1 MLRQLSQRLPFFYG
15 WVVIAVAFVS
25 MALAVN
31 ARTAFSLFFPPI
43 LDEFGWER
51 GLTAGAFSFG
61 FLVSA
66 AMSPLMGR
74 VMDRY
79 GVVPVLQAGVCF
91 VGGGLILAASAS
103 QVWHV
108 YLSLGVLV
116 GAGSVCLGYTG
127 HGLFLPAWFV
137 RHRGLAL
144 SIAFAGVGV
153 GSILLLPALQTL
165 IERTD
170 WRTASWWLGILVIV
184 ILAPLNLLVRRRP
197 ESLGLI
203 PDGTS
208 VDGSAGGAR
217 RSLHI
222 VDPQWAATDW
232 TLALALRTARFWW
245 ISAAFFLGLYAWYS
259 VQVHQTRYLLEIG
272 FDAVT
277 AAWALG
283 LVSLVG
289 IPGGIALG
297 WLSDRIGREQV
308 WYIGCSGFILTYFLL
323 MALGHTPSFWLL
335 GAMVLAQGLIG
346 YGTTS
351 VFGTIPAEVFE
362 GRHYGAIF
370 GTISIASISGGALG
384 PWLTGFIHDKT
395 GSYTLAFWIAIV
407 ASVASA
413 LCISRA
419 APGKIRA
426 VPGRSR
432 GLDGQGLPS

>member
-15 WVVIAVAFVS
+15 WVIIAVAFVS

-79 GVVPVLQAGVCF
+79 GVVPVLQAGVFC
-91 VGGGLILAASAS
+91 VSGGLMLAASAS

-137 RHRGLAL
+137 QHRGLAV

-153 GSILLLPALQTL
+153 GSIFLLPGLQSL
-165 IERTD
+165 IERSD
-170 WRTASWWLGILVIV
+170 WRNACWWLGILVFIV
-184 ILAPLNLLVRRRP
+184 LAPLNLLVRRRP

-203 PDGTS
+203 PDGKT
-208 VDGSAGGAR
+208 VDGSPGGVR
-217 RSLHI
+217 RSLRI

-232 TLALALRTARFWW
+232 TLARAIRTARFWW
-245 ISAAFFLGLYAWYS
+245 LSAALFLGLYAWYS

-297 WLSDRIGREQV
+297 WLSDRVGREQV
-308 WYIGCSGFILTYFLL
+308 WYIGCGGFVLTYLLL
-323 MALGHTPSFWLL
+323 MALGNAPTLWLL

-351 VFGTIPAEVFE
+351 VSGTIPADIFE

-384 PWLTGFIHDKT
+384 PWLTGYIHDKT
-395 GSYTLAFWIAIV
+395 GSYTLAFWIAIM
-407 ASVASA
+407 ASLASA
-413 LCISRA
+413 MCIWRA
-419 APGKIRA
+419 SPGKIRA
-426 VPGRSR
+426 VPGRAR
-432 GLDGQGLPS
+432 GAD